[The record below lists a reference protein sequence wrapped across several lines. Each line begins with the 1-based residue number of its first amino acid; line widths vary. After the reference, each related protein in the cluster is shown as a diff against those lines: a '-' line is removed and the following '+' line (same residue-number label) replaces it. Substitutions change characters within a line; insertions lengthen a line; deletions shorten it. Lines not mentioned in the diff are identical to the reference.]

1 MNRSI
6 VVALILAVGVVAWIA
21 SGELQNGDAD
31 AKNEVA
37 AVADADVVA
46 EAASPARR
54 PEVRVRWLTAE
65 PYEREI
71 VVRGRTEAVRW
82 VEVKAEVPGRVDEIL
97 VEKGARVRAGEV
109 LVRLEMEDRAA
120 RMAEAQARVEQR
132 QLEYEAVRALS
143 EKGYR
148 ARTKFAEATALMEA
162 ALAGVARMEQ
172 EIDDTELR
180 APFDGIVEHRHVDI
194 FDYVKEG
201 AAVATVVDQDPY
213 LVIGY
218 VSEKEVGKLSLADR
232 GTATL
237 ITGETLS
244 GQIRYIASMAEPQTR
259 TFRIELE
266 VPNPNESLRDGVT
279 AELRVRVE
287 TIAAHFVS
295 PAVLTLDDDGVVGV
309 RLLDDDDRVVFHHA
323 DIVGDSAGG
332 VWLASLPETVRLI
345 TVGQEFVRDGD
356 VVEAADE
363 ADAPDA

>member
-54 PEVRVRWLTAE
+54 PEVR
-65 PYEREI
+65 
-71 VVRGRTEAVRW
+71 VRW

-148 ARTKFAEATALMEA
+148 ARTKFAEATALMEGG
-162 ALAGVARMEQ
+162 AGRRGADGAGNRRH
-172 EIDDTELR
+172 R
-180 APFDGIVEHRHVDI
+180 APR
-194 FDYVKEG
+194 
-201 AAVATVVDQDPY
+201 AV
-213 LVIGY
+213 
-218 VSEKEVGKLSLADR
+218 
-232 GTATL
+232 
-237 ITGETLS
+237 
-244 GQIRYIASMAEPQTR
+244 
-259 TFRIELE
+259 
-266 VPNPNESLRDGVT
+266 
-279 AELRVRVE
+279 
-287 TIAAHFVS
+287 
-295 PAVLTLDDDGVVGV
+295 
-309 RLLDDDDRVVFHHA
+309 
-323 DIVGDSAGG
+323 
-332 VWLASLPETVRLI
+332 
-345 TVGQEFVRDGD
+345 
-356 VVEAADE
+356 
-363 ADAPDA
+363 

>member
-65 PYEREI
+65 PCEREI

-148 ARTKFAEATALMEA
+148 ARTKFAEATALMEGG
-162 ALAGVARMEQ
+162 AGRRGADGAGNRRH
-172 EIDDTELR
+172 R
-180 APFDGIVEHRHVDI
+180 APR
-194 FDYVKEG
+194 
-201 AAVATVVDQDPY
+201 AV
-213 LVIGY
+213 
-218 VSEKEVGKLSLADR
+218 
-232 GTATL
+232 
-237 ITGETLS
+237 
-244 GQIRYIASMAEPQTR
+244 
-259 TFRIELE
+259 
-266 VPNPNESLRDGVT
+266 
-279 AELRVRVE
+279 
-287 TIAAHFVS
+287 
-295 PAVLTLDDDGVVGV
+295 
-309 RLLDDDDRVVFHHA
+309 
-323 DIVGDSAGG
+323 
-332 VWLASLPETVRLI
+332 
-345 TVGQEFVRDGD
+345 
-356 VVEAADE
+356 
-363 ADAPDA
+363 